1 MRRWWFVFLFVL
13 ILCGCKAE
21 KELETI
27 SDVHQ
32 TPKTVH
38 PMEVCVSVPD
48 DAALEV
54 MSSPENGSIYFCED
68 YTLTM
73 HTVPAGD
80 LRKTVL
86 EASGF
91 LPDQLPIIKTQK
103 AGCVSYD
110 FVWTSVGEQGDQ
122 VCRCSILDDGNFHY
136 VLTAMADAEVAG
148 QLTEKQWED
157 VFSTFCLAKP
167 DADQY

>member
-1 MRRWWFVFLFVL
+1 MRKLCLVFVL
-13 ILCGCKAE
+13 AFVLCGCKSG
-21 KELETI
+21 KELETV
-27 SDVHQ
+27 SDIQ
-32 TPKTVH
+32 QAPKVVY
-38 PMEVCVSVPD
+38 PMDICVSVPD

-54 MSSPENGSIYFCED
+54 MSSPENGSLYICED

-80 LRKTVL
+80 LSKTVL
-86 EASGF
+86 DASGF
-91 LPDQLPIIKTQK
+91 AVEQLPIIKTQK
-103 AGCVSYD
+103 ADCISYD

-148 QLTEKQWED
+148 RLAEAQWEE
-157 VFSTFCLAKP
+157 VFSTFCLAEP
-167 DADQY
+167 MVDQY